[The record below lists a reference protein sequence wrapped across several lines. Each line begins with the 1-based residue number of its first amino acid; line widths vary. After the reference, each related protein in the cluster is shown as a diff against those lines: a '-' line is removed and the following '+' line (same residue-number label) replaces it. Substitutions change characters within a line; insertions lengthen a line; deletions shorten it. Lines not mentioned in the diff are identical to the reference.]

1 MHFVFDNSVFS
12 PFFQEFIFYGMINN
26 GTISP
31 ENPRYQSIFI
41 IVIYYD
47 KNCYNYFIFV
57 VRLSTSTDRSIA
69 KVERFPGLQNVQI
82 PGSL

>member
-1 MHFVFDNSVFS
+1 
-12 PFFQEFIFYGMINN
+12 MINN

-47 KNCYNYFIFV
+47 KNCYNYFIFCGKAFNINW
-57 VRLSTSTDRSIA
+57 SIDRQSWTISRPS
-69 KVERFPGLQNVQI
+69 KRSNSRVTLGHFYIYKNINLWI
-82 PGSL
+82 T